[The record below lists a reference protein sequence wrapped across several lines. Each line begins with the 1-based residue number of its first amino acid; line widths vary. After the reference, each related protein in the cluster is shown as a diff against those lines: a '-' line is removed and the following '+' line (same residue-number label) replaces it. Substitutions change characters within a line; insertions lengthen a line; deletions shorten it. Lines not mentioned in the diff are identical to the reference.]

1 MDNSHTFKYFN
12 IFLKK
17 SFLPDLSAFRR
28 KTYTMKYFIHILF
41 HLTILSF
48 LFPAALFAEQ
58 AKGPELV
65 DIIITTSKSHLLLF
79 ATVKN
84 GFTED
89 MVKGVHNGIPITF
102 NFHVELDAVRSG
114 WFDSTLVEAAMTHTL
129 RYNSFKEEYE
139 VVFSEK
145 KGQSV
150 TTRSLQEAKDLMAE
164 ISGFPLIER
173 KKLIPDAPY
182 ALKVKATLTET
193 TLPLGMHY
201 ILPFTS
207 FWNFETDWRTIEF
220 HY

>member
-1 MDNSHTFKYFN
+1 MQDRT
-12 IFLKK
+12 
-17 SFLPDLSAFRR
+17 AFRR
-28 KTYTMKYFIHILF
+28 KAYPMKYFIYILF
-41 HLTILSF
+41 YLTMLSL
-48 LFPAALFAEQ
+48 LFPPSLLAEQ
-58 AKGPELV
+58 KKEPELV

-84 GFTED
+84 CFTED

-114 WFDSTLVEAAMTHTL
+114 WFDSTLVETTLTHTL

-145 KGQSV
+145 NGQAV
-150 TTRSLQEAKDLMAE
+150 TTRSLQKAKDLMAE
-164 ISGFPLIER
+164 VSGFQLIER
-173 KKLIPDAPY
+173 KKLVPDAPY
-182 ALKVKATLTET
+182 ALKIKATLTET

>member
-1 MDNSHTFKYFN
+1 MLDQ
-12 IFLKK
+12 
-17 SFLPDLSAFRR
+17 SAFRR
-28 KTYTMKYFIHILF
+28 KAYTMKYFIHILF
-41 HLTILSF
+41 CLTMLSF
-48 LFPAALFAEQ
+48 LFPAALLAEK
-58 AKGPELV
+58 AKEPELV

-84 GFTED
+84 AFTED

-114 WFDSTLVEAAMTHTL
+114 WFDSTLIETTLTHTL

-145 KGQSV
+145 KGKGV
-150 TTRSLQEAKDLMAE
+150 TTRSLQEAEDLMAE
-164 ISGFPLIER
+164 VSGFPLIER
-173 KKLIPDAPY
+173 KKLVPDAPY
-182 ALKVKATLTET
+182 ALKIKATLTET

>member
-1 MDNSHTFKYFN
+1 M
-12 IFLKK
+12 K
-17 SFLPDLSAFRR
+17 SF
-28 KTYTMKYFIHILF
+28 THILF
-41 HLTILSF
+41 YLLLLSF
-48 LFPAALFAEQ
+48 LCPTFLSAEQ
-58 AKGPELV
+58 TKEPELA

-84 GFTED
+84 CFTDD
-89 MVKGVHNGIPITF
+89 MIKGVHNGIPVTF

-114 WFDSTLVEAAMTHTL
+114 WFDSTLVETTLTHTL

-145 KGQSV
+145 NRQAV
-150 TTRSLQEAKDLMAE
+150 TTRSLQEAKNLMAE
-164 ISGFPLIER
+164 VSGFSLIER
-173 KKLIPDAPY
+173 EKLTPDAPY
-182 ALKVKATLTET
+182 ALKIKATLTET

-201 ILPFTS
+201 VLPFTS

>member
-1 MDNSHTFKYFN
+1 MDNSYTFKYFSR
-12 IFLKK
+12 FLKK
-17 SFLPDLSAFRR
+17 TFTQDQTAFRR
-28 KTYTMKYFIHILF
+28 KAYAMKYFIHL
-41 HLTILSF
+41 LSYLIMLSL
-48 LFPAALFAEQ
+48 LFPSALSAKQ
-58 AKGPELV
+58 AKEPELV
-65 DIIITTSKSHLLLF
+65 DIIITTSKSNLLLF

-84 GFTED
+84 CFTED

-114 WFDSTLVEAAMTHTL
+114 WFDSTLVETTLTHTL

-150 TTRSLQEAKDLMAE
+150 TTRSLSKAKDLMAE

-182 ALKVKATLTET
+182 ALKIKATLTET